1 MPYMGWFDKLRQ
13 KPKADNHEEMQ
24 TRLVPGVGR
33 MPYPAYRGKEPYVF
47 VSYAHLDS
55 EKVFK
60 EIKRFN
66 EAGFYVWY
74 DEGIA
79 PGNEWTD
86 EIADALASC
95 ALFVVMITPT
105 SAPRENVLNEI
116 NFALDEKKPFLAIHL
131 EETVLERGLKL
142 RTGTKQAILK
152 YNMTEEE
159 YTYKYLEAFERSGLK
174 KYKTVRNIPAAQE
187 IPCETKVQ
195 VPSEVPT
202 VLSQSSDLSPA
213 TVHTNEFN
221 DSPEDAKKRASGDL
235 VRVDGFDIEHG
246 SLKGYYGQEKNI
258 KIPNAA
264 VILGYGS
271 FGQSQRFLESVDLN
285 KAGCLLEGAFENCPH
300 LHTVKVPETVTKIA
314 MAAFINCPNLAL
326 YVRRKQ
332 LPENFEKNFRG
343 KEIVYLD
350 EPSASEPSTPSSE
363 SEVPAVLSQSS
374 DFSPVPVNADGC
386 NDSSVDK
393 VRDKFEMLTFNT
405 LKAYRGNNTSVTV
418 PWNVKRIF
426 SSAFHHND
434 AITRVILP
442 EQVEYIDSAA
452 FDDCSHLEQIIIE
465 GRNVEFG
472 SGFPVF
478 TCPLATIYCYR
489 DSMTYD
495 DLTDF
500 SNASIPIRFI
510 GEDLDL
516 ASIKAKEPKVQ
527 TRMIWQ

>member
-1 MPYMGWFDKLRQ
+1 MGWFDKLRQ
-13 KPKADNHEEMQ
+13 KPKADNHEEVQ

-55 EKVFK
+55 AKVFK

-66 EAGFYVWY
+66 EAGFHVWY

-86 EIADALASC
+86 EIADALAGC
-95 ALFVVMITPT
+95 TLFVVMITPT

-131 EETVLERGLKL
+131 EDTVLERGLKL

-174 KYKTVRNIPAAQE
+174 KYKTVRNIPAVQE

-202 VLSQSSDLSPA
+202 VLSQSSEFSPA
-213 TVHTNEFN
+213 
-221 DSPEDAKKRASGDL
+221 
-235 VRVDGFDIEHG
+235 
-246 SLKGYYGQEKNI
+246 
-258 KIPNAA
+258 
-264 VILGYGS
+264 
-271 FGQSQRFLESVDLN
+271 
-285 KAGCLLEGAFENCPH
+285 
-300 LHTVKVPETVTKIA
+300 
-314 MAAFINCPNLAL
+314 
-326 YVRRKQ
+326 
-332 LPENFEKNFRG
+332 
-343 KEIVYLD
+343 
-350 EPSASEPSTPSSE
+350 
-363 SEVPAVLSQSS
+363 
-374 DFSPVPVNADGC
+374 PVNADGC

-405 LKAYRGNNTSVTV
+405 LKAYRGNNTSVTI

-489 DSMTYD
+489 DSLTYD

-500 SNASIPIRFI
+500 SNSNIPIRFI